1 MCFFF
6 KQKTAY
12 EMRISDWSSDVC
24 FRSTFR
30 TAFDFIANPCNLWT
44 NGTFD
49 DKRIVLNL
57 TLGSHLK
64 YDWNEGVRTAELS
77 LPFMVLGRLGNREK
91 GMAEREGFEPSIRL
105 PVCSISSAVNSTTL
119 PNLRQK
125 VAKRLVLIIT
135 SVTLDWSFNAGHRQG
150 EHKCA

>member
-1 MCFFF
+1 MEKLVLDEKAALCG
-6 KQKTAY
+6 TVARDY
-12 EMRISDWSSDVC
+12 DA
-24 FRSTFR
+24 TFR

-77 LPFMVLGRLGNREK
+77 LPFMVLGRLGNRETV
-91 GMAEREGFEPSIRL
+91 MAEREGFEPSKIGRASCRER
-105 PVCSISSAVNSTTL
+105 VCQYV
-119 PNLRQK
+119 
-125 VAKRLVLIIT
+125 
-135 SVTLDWSFNAGHRQG
+135 
-150 EHKCA
+150 